1 MCEQDMYF
9 FLVEC
14 NSFLKGDTVMKKIF
28 KTRMFIWVVLAA
40 FIITTMGCGY
50 ILYPERRNAKLS
62 NEIDGEVVLF
72 DCLWL
77 IAGIVPGV
85 VALIVDATNDT
96 WYYTEAEWN
105 DIHSESSMNIQPGQQ
120 LAVDI
125 HGLAPADA
133 KVTLSLLDNQGRQVT
148 SIVEAHST
156 AGKDLAP
163 LMVKVPQ
170 QLDHGELAL
179 VLAVNDQQQ
188 CHWNLDVTQN

>member
-1 MCEQDMYF
+1 
-9 FLVEC
+9 
-14 NSFLKGDTVMKKIF
+14 MKKIL
-28 KTRMFIWVVLAA
+28 KMRMFSLVVLAA
-40 FIITTMGCGY
+40 FIVAATGCGY
-50 ILYPERRNAKLS
+50 MLHPERRHAKLS
-62 NEIDGEVVLF
+62 HEIDGEVVLF

-85 VALIVDATNDT
+85 VALVIDGVNDT
-96 WYYTEAEWN
+96 WYYSEDEWN
-105 DIHSESSMNIQPGQQ
+105 DIQSKSTMNIQPGQQ

-133 KVTLSLLDNQGRQVT
+133 KVTLSLLDNQGRQVA

-156 AGKDLAP
+156 AGTDLAP

-170 QLDHGELAL
+170 QLDQGGLAL

-188 CHWNLDVTQN
+188 CRWNLDVTQN

>member
-1 MCEQDMYF
+1 MHF
-9 FLVEC
+9 FLAEC
-14 NSFLKGDTVMKKIF
+14 NSFLKGDIVMKKIF
-28 KTRMFIWVVLAA
+28 KTRMVSLVVLAA
-40 FIITTMGCGY
+40 FIIATTGCGY
-50 ILYPERRNAKLS
+50 ILYPERRHTKLS
-62 NEIDGEVVLF
+62 NEIDGKVVLF

-85 VALIVDATNDT
+85 VALIIDGVNDT
-96 WYYTEAEWN
+96 WYYTEDEWN
-105 DIHSESSMNIQPGQQ
+105 DIQSGSAMNIQPGQQ

-148 SIVEAHST
+148 SIVEAQST

-163 LMVKVPQ
+163 LMLKVPQ

-188 CHWNLDVTQN
+188 CRWNLDVTQN

>member
-1 MCEQDMYF
+1 MYAQDMYF

-14 NSFLKGDTVMKKIF
+14 NPFLKGDTVMKKIF
-28 KTRMFIWVVLAA
+28 KMRIFSLVVLAT
-40 FIITTMGCGY
+40 FIIAATGCGY
-50 ILYPERRNAKLS
+50 MLHPERRHAKLS

-85 VALIVDATNDT
+85 VALVVDGVNDT
-96 WYYTEAEWN
+96 WYYTEDEWN
-105 DIHSESSMNIQPGQQ
+105 DIQPKSSMNIQPGQQ

-133 KVTLSLLDNQGRQVT
+133 KVTLSLLDNQGRQVA
-148 SIVEAHST
+148 SIVEAQST

-170 QLDHGELAL
+170 QLDHDELAL
-179 VLAVNDQQQ
+179 VLEVNDQQQ
-188 CHWNLDVTQN
+188 CRWNLDVTQN

>member
-1 MCEQDMYF
+1 MCEQDMHF

-28 KTRMFIWVVLAA
+28 KTRMFSWIVLAA
-40 FIITTMGCGY
+40 FIITTTGCGY
-50 ILYPERRNAKLS
+50 ILYPERIHAKRS
-62 NEIDGEVVLF
+62 NEIDGKIILF

-77 IAGIVPGV
+77 IAGVIPGV
-85 VALIVDATNDT
+85 IALVVDGVSET
-96 WYYTEAEWN
+96 WYYTEDEWKA
-105 DIHSESSMNIQPGQQ
+105 IHSESSMNIQPGQQ

-148 SIVEAHST
+148 SIVEAQST

-170 QLDHGELAL
+170 QLDHSELAL

-188 CHWNLDVTQN
+188 CRWNLDVTQN

>member
-14 NSFLKGDTVMKKIF
+14 NPFLKGDTVMKKIF
-28 KTRMFIWVVLAA
+28 KMRIVSWVVLAA
-40 FIITTMGCGY
+40 FIFAATGCGY
-50 ILYPERRNAKLS
+50 MLHPERRHAKLS
-62 NEIDGEVVLF
+62 NEIDGKIVLF

-77 IAGIVPGV
+77 IAGVVPGV
-85 VALIVDATNDT
+85 VALVIDAVNDT
-96 WYYTEAEWN
+96 WYYTEDEWEA
-105 DIHSESSMNIQPGQQ
+105 IQSESSKNIQPGQQ

-125 HGLAPADA
+125 HGLAPVGA

-148 SIVEAHST
+148 SIVEAQST

-170 QLDHGELAL
+170 QLDHGKLAL
-179 VLAVNDQQQ
+179 VLAVNDQQE
-188 CHWNLDVTQN
+188 CRWNLDVTQN

>member
-1 MCEQDMYF
+1 
-9 FLVEC
+9 
-14 NSFLKGDTVMKKIF
+14 MKKIF
-28 KTRMFIWVVLAA
+28 KMRVFSLVVLAA
-40 FIITTMGCGY
+40 FIITTTGCGY
-50 ILYPERRNAKLS
+50 ILYPERRHAKLS
-62 NEIDGEVVLF
+62 NEVDGKVVVF

-77 IAGIVPGV
+77 IAGIIPGV
-85 VALIVDATNDT
+85 VALIVDGVNDT
-96 WYYTEAEWN
+96 WYYTEDEWN
-105 DIHSESSMNIQPGQQ
+105 DIQPESSMNIQPGQQ

-163 LMVKVPQ
+163 LMVTVPQ
-170 QLDHGELAL
+170 QLDHGGLAL

-188 CHWNLDVTQN
+188 CRWNLDVTQN

>member
-1 MCEQDMYF
+1 
-9 FLVEC
+9 
-14 NSFLKGDTVMKKIF
+14 MKKIF
-28 KTRMFIWVVLAA
+28 KTRIVSWVVLTA
-40 FIITTMGCGY
+40 FIITTTGCGY
-50 ILYPERRNAKLS
+50 ILYPERRHAKLS
-62 NEIDGEVVLF
+62 NEIDGKVVLF

-77 IAGIVPGV
+77 IAGVIPGV
-85 VALIVDATNDT
+85 VALIIDGVNDT

-105 DIHSESSMNIQPGQQ
+105 DIQSESSMNIQPGQQ

-148 SIVEAHST
+148 SIVEAQST

-170 QLDHGELAL
+170 QLDHSELAL

-188 CHWNLDVTQN
+188 CRWNLDVTQN

>member
-1 MCEQDMYF
+1 MHF

-28 KTRMFIWVVLAA
+28 KTRIVIWVVLAV
-40 FIITTMGCGY
+40 FIIATTGCGY
-50 ILYPERRNAKLS
+50 ILYPERRHAKLS

-77 IAGIVPGV
+77 IAGIIPGV
-85 VALIVDATNDT
+85 VALVVDATNDT
-96 WYYTEAEWN
+96 WYYTEDEWN

-125 HGLAPADA
+125 HGLAPADT
-133 KVTLSLLDNQGRQVT
+133 KVTLSLLDNQGCQVT
-148 SIVEAHST
+148 STVEAQST

-163 LMVKVPQ
+163 LMVKVPR
-170 QLDHGELAL
+170 QLDNGELAL

-188 CHWNLDVTQN
+188 CRWNLDVTQN

>member
-1 MCEQDMYF
+1 
-9 FLVEC
+9 
-14 NSFLKGDTVMKKIF
+14 MKKIF
-28 KTRMFIWVVLAA
+28 KTHMFIWVVLAA
-40 FIITTMGCGY
+40 FIFTTMGCGY
-50 ILYPERRNAKLS
+50 ILYPERRHAKLS
-62 NEIDGEVVLF
+62 YEVDGKVVLF

-77 IAGIVPGV
+77 FAGVVPGV
-85 VALIVDATNDT
+85 IALVVDGVNDT
-96 WYYTEAEWN
+96 WYYTEDEWN

-148 SIVEAHST
+148 STVEAQST
-156 AGKDLAP
+156 AGKELAP

-179 VLAVNDQQQ
+179 VLAVDDQQQ
-188 CHWNLDVTQN
+188 CRWNLDVTQN

>member
-14 NSFLKGDTVMKKIF
+14 NPFLKGDNVMKKIF
-28 KTRMFIWVVLAA
+28 KMRIFSLVVLAA
-40 FIITTMGCGY
+40 FIITTTGCGY
-50 ILYPERRNAKLS
+50 ILYPERRHAELS

-96 WYYTEAEWN
+96 WYYTEDEWN
-105 DIHSESSMNIQPGQQ
+105 DIHSESSMDIQPGQQ

-148 SIVEAHST
+148 SIVEAQST

-163 LMVKVPQ
+163 LMLKVPQ
-170 QLDHGELAL
+170 QLDHDELAL

-188 CHWNLDVTQN
+188 CRWNLDVTQN

>member
-1 MCEQDMYF
+1 MCEQDMHF

-14 NSFLKGDTVMKKIF
+14 SSFLKGDTVMKKIF
-28 KTRMFIWVVLAA
+28 KTHMVIWVVLGA
-40 FIITTMGCGY
+40 FIISSTGCGY
-50 ILYPERRNAKLS
+50 ILYPERRHAKLS

-96 WYYTEAEWN
+96 WYYTEAEWD

-133 KVTLSLLDNQGRQVT
+133 KVTLSLLDNHGRQVT

-163 LMVKVPQ
+163 LTVKVPQ

-188 CHWNLDVTQN
+188 CRWNLDVTQN

>member
-1 MCEQDMYF
+1 MCEQDMHF

-14 NSFLKGDTVMKKIF
+14 NSFLKGDIVMKKIF
-28 KTRMFIWVVLAA
+28 KTRMVNWVVLAA
-40 FIITTMGCGY
+40 FIIAATGCGY
-50 ILYPERRNAKLS
+50 MLHPERRHAKLS
-62 NEIDGEVVLF
+62 NEVDGEIVLF

-77 IAGIVPGV
+77 IAGVIPGV
-85 VALIVDATNDT
+85 VALVVDGVNGT
-96 WYYTEAEWN
+96 WYYTEDEWKA
-105 DIHSESSMNIQPGQQ
+105 IHSESSMNIQPGQQ

-148 SIVEAHST
+148 SIVEAQST

-170 QLDHGELAL
+170 QLDHSEVAL

-188 CHWNLDVTQN
+188 CRWNLDVTQN